1 MEDSTAENARSRG
14 LTRLHEMVMGV
25 KSDREVG
32 LAYMKWY
39 EIEKRIQEQKNL
51 DILREWHKLAA
62 HSRSIEEFERL
73 ILKVPL
79 G

>member
-1 MEDSTAENARSRG
+1 MSVPTIQTVKGRVVFFRKVREKIST
-14 LTRLHEMVMGV
+14 
-25 KSDREVG
+25 
-32 LAYMKWY
+32 
-39 EIEKRIQEQKNL
+39 KRIQEQKNL

>member
-1 MEDSTAENARSRG
+1 MSVPTIQTVKGRVVFFRKVREKIST
-14 LTRLHEMVMGV
+14 
-25 KSDREVG
+25 
-32 LAYMKWY
+32 
-39 EIEKRIQEQKNL
+39 KRIQEQKNL
-51 DILREWHKLAA
+51 DILPKWHKLAA

>member
-1 MEDSTAENARSRG
+1 MSVPTIQTVKGRVVFLRKVREKIST
-14 LTRLHEMVMGV
+14 M
-25 KSDREVG
+25 
-32 LAYMKWY
+32 
-39 EIEKRIQEQKNL
+39 RIQEQKNL

>member
-1 MEDSTAENARSRG
+1 MELLEDIGAIPKE
-14 LTRLHEMVMGV
+14 L
-25 KSDREVG
+25 
-32 LAYMKWY
+32 
-39 EIEKRIQEQKNL
+39 EKRIQEQKNL

>member
-1 MEDSTAENARSRG
+1 MSVPTIQTVKGRVVFLRKVREKIST
-14 LTRLHEMVMGV
+14 
-25 KSDREVG
+25 
-32 LAYMKWY
+32 
-39 EIEKRIQEQKNL
+39 KRIQEQKNL

>member
-1 MEDSTAENARSRG
+1 MAHRYVQTIQTVKGRVVFLRKVREKIST
-14 LTRLHEMVMGV
+14 
-25 KSDREVG
+25 
-32 LAYMKWY
+32 
-39 EIEKRIQEQKNL
+39 KRIQEQKNL

>member
-1 MEDSTAENARSRG
+1 MPGYGSQVCANNPRSMSVPTIQTVKGRVVFFRKVREKIST
-14 LTRLHEMVMGV
+14 
-25 KSDREVG
+25 
-32 LAYMKWY
+32 
-39 EIEKRIQEQKNL
+39 KRIQEQKNL

>member
-1 MEDSTAENARSRG
+1 MSVPTIQTVKGRVVFLRKVREKIST
-14 LTRLHEMVMGV
+14 
-25 KSDREVG
+25 
-32 LAYMKWY
+32 
-39 EIEKRIQEQKNL
+39 KRIQEQKDL

>member
-1 MEDSTAENARSRG
+1 MSVPTIQTVKGRVVFLRKVREKIST
-14 LTRLHEMVMGV
+14 
-25 KSDREVG
+25 
-32 LAYMKWY
+32 
-39 EIEKRIQEQKNL
+39 KRIQEQKNL

-73 ILKVPL
+73 ILKGPL